1 MFYEPKLQLALD
13 MPDLIEALRVTQ
25 LASGEI
31 DIIEVGTVLG
41 AADGMSAVRALRALF
56 PHHTLLADLRIVRAG
71 GVMAR
76 LAFEA
81 GADWVTVMSDA
92 PDETLEAVLAEARK
106 YGREAQIELGDRWN
120 MDDIRRW
127 RAMGFEQFIFHRS
140 SEVIAVSDEVW
151 HEHDFSSIREM
162 AELGCRVT
170 VTGGLLPEDI
180 QLFKGIPVYVFIS
193 GRAICKAD
201 DPAAA
206 AGRYREAIR
215 LTYRTE
221 RGGSGDSEGTRG
233 GAGGSFGGD
242 GGGFGGGDA

>member
-1 MFYEPKLQLALD
+1 MGLALGEAYEPKLQLALD

-41 AADGMSAVRALRALF
+41 AADGLRAVRTLRALF
-56 PHHTLLADLRIVRAG
+56 PRHTLLADLRIVRAG
-71 GVMAR
+71 GVIAR

-92 PDETLEAVLAEARK
+92 PDETLSAVIAEARK
-106 YGREAQIELGDRWN
+106 YGRDAQMELGDRWS
-120 MDDIRRW
+120 MTDIRRW

-151 HEHDFSSIREM
+151 HERDFASIREM
-162 AELGCRVT
+162 AELGCKVT
-170 VTGGLLPEDI
+170 VTGGLAPEDI
-180 QLFKGIPVYVFIS
+180 HLFKGIPVYVFIS

-215 LTYRTE
+215 LTY
-221 RGGSGDSEGTRG
+221 GPGPG
-233 GAGGSFGGD
+233 GGD
-242 GGGFGGGDA
+242 DSARSRSGGNGGGDA